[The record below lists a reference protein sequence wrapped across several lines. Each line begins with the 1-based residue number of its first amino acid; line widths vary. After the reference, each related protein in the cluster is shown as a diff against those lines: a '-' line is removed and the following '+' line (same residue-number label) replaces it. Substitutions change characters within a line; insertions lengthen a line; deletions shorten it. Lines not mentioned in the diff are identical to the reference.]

1 MSILDA
7 FSLEGKIALVTG
19 ANRGLG
25 QAIAVGLAE
34 AGANIAGI
42 NRSDDD
48 GGTGA
53 QVTALGKSYVHFPL
67 DLATA
72 SVADLKQVVGAV
84 VAKMGGLDIL
94 VNNAGIIRRS
104 DLLDYSEDD
113 WDVVMQVNLKSAFF
127 LAQAAAA
134 HMKTQGSGKI
144 IHVASLLSYQGGIR
158 VPAYTASKHG
168 IAGLTMAMANELAP
182 HNINVNAIA
191 PGYMETDNT
200 IALREDKTR
209 NAAIVGRIPVGRWG
223 DAKELQGAAVFLAS
237 SAANYVHGVI
247 LPVDGGWMAR

>member
-7 FSLEGKIALVTG
+7 FSLEGKVALVTG

-34 AGANIAGI
+34 AGANIAGL

-53 QVTALGKSYVHFPL
+53 QVAALGQTYVHFPL

-84 VAKMGGLDIL
+84 VAKMGGLHIL
-94 VNNAGIIRRS
+94 VNNAGIIRRD

-113 WDVVMQVNLKSAFF
+113 WDVVMQVNLKAAFF

-200 IALREDKTR
+200 VALREDKTR

-223 DAKELQGAAVFLAS
+223 DAKDLQGAAVFLAS

-247 LPVDGGWMAR
+247 LPVDGGWLAR